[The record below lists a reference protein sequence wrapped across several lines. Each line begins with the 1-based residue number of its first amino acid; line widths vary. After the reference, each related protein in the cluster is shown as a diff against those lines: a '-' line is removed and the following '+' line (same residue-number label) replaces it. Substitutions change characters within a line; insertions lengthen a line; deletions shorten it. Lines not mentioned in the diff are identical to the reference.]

1 MKVNVMKNTYTSLA
15 NAPMGAKCLICG
27 IDDNLSVKG
36 RLEELGFCSGAFVDK
51 LQTGVCGSPIA
62 FRVCGAVIA
71 IRSDDA
77 DRITVK
83 I

>member
-1 MKVNVMKNTYTSLA
+1 MDKQINLC

-27 IDDNLSVKG
+27 IDDALPVKS
-36 RLEELGFCSGAFVDK
+36 RLEELGFYNGAFVDK
-51 LQTGVCGSPIA
+51 LQAGGGGSPIA

-77 DRITVK
+77 AKITVE